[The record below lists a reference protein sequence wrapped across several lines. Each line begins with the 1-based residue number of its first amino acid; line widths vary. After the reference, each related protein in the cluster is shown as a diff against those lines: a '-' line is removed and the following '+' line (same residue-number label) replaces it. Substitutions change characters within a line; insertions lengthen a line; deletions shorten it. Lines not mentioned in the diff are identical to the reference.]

1 MTRMKPEAGRVSV
14 LPRRKRGGF
23 SLYKVAVTGGLLL
36 AGMLLVVIGFQ
47 TIQKRQLQQ
56 QILREQAR
64 LEELEARNFSLKR
77 EIEKL
82 SDYDYIEQLAR
93 KYFGLVKEG
102 ETVFTLED

>member
-1 MTRMKPEAGRVSV
+1 M
-14 LPRRKRGGF
+14 
-23 SLYKVAVTGGLLL
+23 YKVAVTGGLLL